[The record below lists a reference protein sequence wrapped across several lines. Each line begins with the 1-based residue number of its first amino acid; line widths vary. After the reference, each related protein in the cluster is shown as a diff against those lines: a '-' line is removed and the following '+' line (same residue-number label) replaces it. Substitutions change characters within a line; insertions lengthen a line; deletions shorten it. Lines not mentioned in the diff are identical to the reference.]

1 MTTPV
6 YIVEG
11 FLGSGKTKLIENS
24 LRLRHCRNVLIFQFE
39 EGEEVLDTKEAERC
53 SWKIRSWD
61 RDELETH
68 LEEVADRV
76 EVELEIHRYEE
87 IWVEWNG
94 MERFGTLEKLLLS
107 NALRRRIHIER
118 VMYLADVEMAGMML
132 GQTGEGP
139 ISQLA
144 SSDVI

>member
-94 MERFGTLEKLLLS
+94 MERFGTL
-107 NALRRRIHIER
+107 
-118 VMYLADVEMAGMML
+118 
-132 GQTGEGP
+132 
-139 ISQLA
+139 
-144 SSDVI
+144 

>member
-1 MTTPV
+1 MWQLLESKERRWDDDNTGLYRRRV
-6 YIVEG
+6 
-11 FLGSGKTKLIENS
+11 SGQRKDETDRNS

-94 MERFGTLEKLLLS
+94 SNGVQGVQTRLKRKDRFESK
-107 NALRRRIHIER
+107 
-118 VMYLADVEMAGMML
+118 
-132 GQTGEGP
+132 
-139 ISQLA
+139 
-144 SSDVI
+144 

>member
-6 YIVEG
+6 YIVER
-11 FLGSGKTKLIENS
+11 FLGSGKTKPIENS

-94 MERFGTLEKLLLS
+94 MKLLLS

-118 VMYLADVEMAGMML
+118 VMYLADVEMA
-132 GQTGEGP
+132 E
-139 ISQLA
+139 
-144 SSDVI
+144 

>member
-53 SWKIRSWD
+53 SWKSGAGIGMSW
-61 RDELETH
+61 RH
-68 LEEVADRV
+68 
-76 EVELEIHRYEE
+76 
-87 IWVEWNG
+87 IWK
-94 MERFGTLEKLLLS
+94 R
-107 NALRRRIHIER
+107 
-118 VMYLADVEMAGMML
+118 
-132 GQTGEGP
+132 
-139 ISQLA
+139 
-144 SSDVI
+144 

>member
-53 SWKIRSWD
+53 S
-61 RDELETH
+61 
-68 LEEVADRV
+68 
-76 EVELEIHRYEE
+76 
-87 IWVEWNG
+87 
-94 MERFGTLEKLLLS
+94 
-107 NALRRRIHIER
+107 
-118 VMYLADVEMAGMML
+118 
-132 GQTGEGP
+132 
-139 ISQLA
+139 
-144 SSDVI
+144 

>member
-76 EVELEIHRYEE
+76 ERNGTF
-87 IWVEWNG
+87 WN
-94 MERFGTLEKLLLS
+94 
-107 NALRRRIHIER
+107 
-118 VMYLADVEMAGMML
+118 
-132 GQTGEGP
+132 TGETSPVQCAPTKDSYRKGNV
-139 ISQLA
+139 SGRCGNGGNDA
-144 SSDVI
+144 WTDRGRSDFTGSF